1 MCNYYLKRKIV
12 RPLFLLILVSAPG
25 LVFSQ
30 IAADTITLKD
40 SVSRAGSI
48 QLLNKTQPK
57 SNLLQSTATVYTG
70 QLITTPAPSFLQAL
84 PGRLSGLYT
93 RQRSGVQDT
102 DDPISVVDFKI
113 RGQIPIILIDG
124 VPRDFSSIE
133 PESIESVTI
142 LKDALS
148 TVMFGQRSSGNIIQV
163 TTKRPVATPFK
174 LSFTAQHGLQ
184 NMINK
189 SKPLSAADYAILYN
203 EARNND
209 GLAPAYTAADILAYQ
224 NGSDPLF
231 HPNNDYRKLFL
242 NKNTSLD
249 RFNVNIQSGNE
260 TARFYVALDYQ
271 NEGGFFNTA
280 DINTYS
286 TNSGVSRYI
295 VRSNVSIDLNK
306 NLNIGLNIF
315 GRIQDANEPGGGT
328 SGIFSGIAYTPNNAY
343 SIFNPDGSL
352 GGNSTFSDNIYGML
366 NNSGYN
372 KSNARDLAADMEI
385 TQKLGDILPGLWVK
399 GNISYNNTV
408 GQLVN
413 RTKDFLVYNLN
424 TGSGTPIYT
433 QIGTSRAQ
441 STTLS
446 ISARRTYTY
455 GKLSMGYDKSF
466 GDHNLSFL
474 ALADNQS
481 TTVDLDLPATYTNI
495 AGNVTYNF
503 KEKYFAEA
511 ALSYGGHNRFK
522 PGNRFGLFYAVGLG
536 WNLAKEDFLK
546 DVSWI
551 NTLKPRA
558 SYGRTGNANVGY
570 YVYDQYYTYGGTT
583 AAYYFGATPGVARY
597 YEEQTLSNPNA
608 TWEKADK
615 LNIGLDMA
623 LFASRLKITS
633 EYFNDTYLDLMQV
646 RGNSIQL
653 LGQAFPA
660 ENVGKNRYTGF
671 ENSVSWSGKS
681 ASFGYFVSGNIS
693 FLQSKVLYQDEVAR
707 QYDYQRRTGLPVGQ
721 VFGYVADGFF
731 QSQADIN
738 ASAAVDGYTPVP
750 GDIKYK
756 DLNGDGIINQL
767 DETAL
772 GTQKPM
778 IYYGLTTGFNVKGFD
793 LSISIQG
800 VANRD
805 MVNGSINSSGNAV
818 ADALQYEF
826 QNSGNAQAFEQH
838 LNRWTPANA
847 ANATYPRLSIGTNT
861 NNQRASSFWVKSVG
875 YLRLQNID
883 LGYTI
888 PASLT
893 SRIKLN
899 SVRVFAN
906 AFNVYSFDKLNY
918 SDPEG
923 YNSIF
928 PLRRTFNL
936 GLNVKL

>member
-1 MCNYYLKRKIV
+1 MDKTILPEYGLKREMV
-12 RPLFLLILVSAPG
+12 RLCLLPILFLMPE

-30 IAADTITLKD
+30 TGPVKKD
-40 SVSRAGSI
+40 SLPVTETIS
-48 QLLNKTQPK
+48 LLNKSQKK
-57 SNLLQSTATVYTG
+57 SNLLQSTATVYNE

-102 DDPISVVDFKI
+102 DDPISVVDFRI
-113 RGQIPIILIDG
+113 RGQVPIILIDG
-124 VPRDFSSIE
+124 VPRDFSSID

-163 TTKRPVATPFK
+163 TTKRPVVSPFK

-184 NMINK
+184 SMINK
-189 SKPLSAADYAILYN
+189 SKPVSAADFAILYN

-209 GLAPAYTAADILAYQ
+209 GLAPVYSAADILAYQ
-224 NGSDPLF
+224 TGSDPLF

-242 NKNTSLD
+242 NKNASLD
-249 RFNVNIQSGNE
+249 RFNINMQSGNE
-260 TARFYVALDYQ
+260 TARFYVAMDYQ
-271 NEGGFFNTA
+271 KEGGFFNTA

-286 TNSGVSRYI
+286 TNAGVDRYI
-295 VRSNVSIDLNK
+295 VRSNVSVDLNK
-306 NLNIGLNIF
+306 TLNIGLNIF
-315 GRIQDANEPGGGT
+315 GRIQDANQPGGTT
-328 SGIFSGIAYTPNNAY
+328 SAIFSAIAYTPNNAY

-352 GGNSTFSDNIYGML
+352 GGNSTFSNNIYGML
-366 NNSGYN
+366 NNSGYL
-372 KSNARDLAADMEI
+372 KSSARDLAADMEI
-385 TQKLGDILPGLWVK
+385 TQKLGIILPGLWIK

-408 GQLVN
+408 ATSVD

-424 TGSGTPIYT
+424 IGSGTPVYT
-433 QIGTSRAQ
+433 PIGTSRSQ

-446 ISARRTYTY
+446 ISSRRTYTY
-455 GKLSMGYDKSF
+455 GKLSLGYDRNFNGHS
-466 GDHNLSFL
+466 LSLL

-481 TTVDLDLPATYTNI
+481 TTLNLDLPATYTNI
-495 AGNVTYNF
+495 AGNATYNF

-522 PGNRFGLFYAVGLG
+522 PGSRFGLFYAAGLG

-546 DVSWI
+546 EVPWI
-551 NTLKPRA
+551 NTLKPRI

-570 YVYDQYYTYGGTT
+570 YVYDQYYEYGGTS
-583 AAYYFGATPGVARY
+583 AAYYFGSTPAVARY
-597 YEEQTLSNPNA
+597 YREMALANPNA
-608 TWEKADK
+608 TWEKANK
-615 LNIGLDMA
+615 LNIGLDVEM
-623 LFASRLKITS
+623 FDSRLKITS
-633 EYFNDTYLDLMQV
+633 EYFNDRYSDLMQD
-646 RGNSIQL
+646 RGKSIQL
-653 LGQAFPA
+653 IGQTFPA
-660 ENVGKNRYTGF
+660 ENVGKNRYTGV
-671 ENSVSWSGKS
+671 ENNISWNGKS

-693 FLQSKVLYQDEVAR
+693 MLQSKVLYQDEVYR
-707 QYDYQRRTGLPVGQ
+707 QYGYQKRTGLPVGQ
-721 VFGYVADGFF
+721 VFGYLADGFF

-738 ASAAVDGYTPVP
+738 SSPAVDGYTPVP
-750 GDIKYK
+750 GDIRYK
-756 DLNGDGIINQL
+756 DLNGDGMINQF

-772 GTQKPM
+772 GTQRAM
-778 IYYGLTTGFNVKGFD
+778 IYYGLTAGFNVKGFD

-805 MVNGSINSSGNAV
+805 IVIGSGNNLV
-818 ADALQYEF
+818 ANALAFDF

-861 NNQRASSFWVKSVG
+861 NNQRASSFWVQSMA

-883 LGYTI
+883 MGYTL

-893 SRIKLN
+893 SRIRVN
-899 SVRVFAN
+899 SIRIFAN

-928 PLRRTFNL
+928 PLRRTFNI